1 MKPIHKLLIAF
12 SIVLTLLVGAVNAQE
27 VKAHKAYTY
36 STESLAIGK
45 GTVTTKYIND
55 KTGKHFIYEGPKGGL
70 YYIVKNKQGEYV
82 RRSWKP

>member
-1 MKPIHKLLIAF
+1 MKPIYKALIAF
-12 SIVLTLLVGAVNAQE
+12 AIALTLLVAAVNAQE
-27 VKAHKAYTY
+27 VKARKAYTY
-36 STESLAIGK
+36 STEAQAIGK